1 MREMQVEFKDVID
14 RVKLE
19 DVPVGTV
26 FRYYEA
32 VLLKTAEKGIDGSIR
47 CVNVAAFQGT
57 MREFAPDKMV
67 EPLEAV
73 LTIFERRA

>member
-19 DVPVGTV
+19 DVPVGAV
-26 FRYYEA
+26 FRCYEA
-32 VLLKTAEKGIDGSIR
+32 VLLKTSEKGIHNSIR
-47 CVNVAAFQGT
+47 CINVGAFKGT
-57 MREFAPDKMV
+57 TQDFAPDKEV

>member
-1 MREMQVEFKDVID
+1 MREMQVEFKDVIH
-14 RVKLE
+14 RVELE
-19 DVPVGTV
+19 DVPVGAV

-32 VLLKTAEKGIDGSIR
+32 VFLKTSGKGIDGSIH
-47 CVNVAAFQGT
+47 CVNVGDLQGT
-57 MREFAPDKMV
+57 MREFAPDKEV